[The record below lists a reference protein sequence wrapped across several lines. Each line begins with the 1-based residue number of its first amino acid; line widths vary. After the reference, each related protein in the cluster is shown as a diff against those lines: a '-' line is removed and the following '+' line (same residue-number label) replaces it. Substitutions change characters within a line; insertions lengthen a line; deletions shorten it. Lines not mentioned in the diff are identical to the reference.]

1 MEVKINVDES
11 RIPEILEKELNALNA
26 KEIHEIVIECIKQY
40 LSQDNYKNTERLFV
54 YKKKNYYGYDADAPT
69 DLLYK
74 ILKEN
79 MDYSSLQ
86 NTVDKCIDELKNN
99 YEGLLIK
106 VITEMIASS
115 LANTY
120 NMKGILLETINQNL
134 IKNN

>member
-40 LSQDNYKNTERLFV
+40 LSQDNYKNIERLFV
-54 YKKKNYYGYDADAPT
+54 YKQKDYYGYYKDEPT

-74 ILKEN
+74 ILTEN

-99 YEGLLIK
+99 YESLLIK

-120 NMKGILLETINQNL
+120 NMKEVILKNISSYQN
-134 IKNN
+134 N

>member
-54 YKKKNYYGYDADAPT
+54 YKEKDRYGYTQDTPT

-79 MDYSSLQ
+79 IDYSSLQ
-86 NTVDKCIDELKNN
+86 NIIDKCIDELKNN
-99 YEGLLIK
+99 YESLLIK
-106 VITEMIASS
+106 VITEMIATS

-120 NMKGILLETINQNL
+120 NMRGILSEIINQKL
-134 IKNN
+134 IK

>member
-54 YKKKNYYGYDADAPT
+54 YERVDRYGYNKDEPT

-86 NTVDKCIDELKNN
+86 NIVDKCIDELKNN
-99 YEGLLIK
+99 YESLLIK

-115 LANTY
+115 LADTY
-120 NMKGILLETINQNL
+120 NMKEILLKTISSYQN
-134 IKNN
+134 N

>member
-54 YKKKNYYGYDADAPT
+54 YKEKDRYGYTQDTPT

-79 MDYSSLQ
+79 IDYSSLQ

-99 YEGLLIK
+99 YESLLIK
-106 VITEMIASS
+106 VITEMIATS

-120 NMKGILLETINQNL
+120 NMRGILSEIINQKL
-134 IKNN
+134 IK

>member
-54 YKKKNYYGYDADAPT
+54 YKQKDHYGYTQDTPT

-74 ILKEN
+74 ILKED

-99 YEGLLIK
+99 YERLLIK

-120 NMKGILLETINQNL
+120 NMQEIILKNIYQN
-134 IKNN
+134 K

>member
-11 RIPEILEKELNALNA
+11 RIPEILEKELNGLNPE
-26 KEIHEIVIECIKQY
+26 EIHEVVIECIKEY
-40 LSQDNYKNTERLFV
+40 LSLDNYKNTERLFV
-54 YKKKNYYGYDADAPT
+54 YKQKSYYDARTQDAPT

-86 NTVDKCIDELKNN
+86 NVVDNCIDDIKNN
-99 YEGLLIK
+99 YESLLIR
-106 VITEMIASS
+106 VITDMIATS

-120 NMKGILLETINQNL
+120 NMQEILSKTIRDNL
-134 IKNN
+134 IK

>member
-11 RIPEILEKELNALNA
+11 RIPEILEKELDALDP

-40 LSQDNYKNTERLFV
+40 LSQDNYKNTERLFI
-54 YKKKNYYGYDADAPT
+54 YNEENDYGCCRDMPT

-86 NTVDKCIDELKNN
+86 NVVDKCIDELKNN
-99 YEGLLIK
+99 YERLLIK

-115 LANTY
+115 LVDTH
-120 NMKGILLETINQNL
+120 NMKEAILNTIYRN
-134 IKNN
+134 K

>member
-11 RIPEILEKELNALNA
+11 RIPEILEKELDALDP
-26 KEIHEIVIECIKQY
+26 KEIHEVVIECIKQY

-54 YKKKNYYGYDADAPT
+54 YEEKNRYGYCQDVPT
-69 DLLYK
+69 DLLNK

-86 NTVDKCIDELKNN
+86 NIVDKCIDELENN
-99 YEGLLIK
+99 YERLLIK

-115 LANTY
+115 LADTHNMRDVILNTIY
-120 NMKGILLETINQNL
+120 RNK
-134 IKNN
+134 

>member
-54 YKKKNYYGYDADAPT
+54 YKEKDRYGYTQDTPT

-79 MDYSSLQ
+79 IDYSSLQ
-86 NTVDKCIDELKNN
+86 NIIDKCIDELKNN
-99 YEGLLIK
+99 YESLLIK
-106 VITEMIASS
+106 VITEMIATS

-120 NMKGILLETINQNL
+120 NMREILSEIINQKL
-134 IKNN
+134 IK